1 MRIFFHHRDTEARRK
16 LGIEGSYQGMP
27 SGVPK
32 ESCFEYAFRR
42 ESNERTMRKN
52 TKIPVAIGI
61 IAAILLFAASFN
73 LYYLRDDSG
82 GQLLWNA
89 DEAYLFM
96 TVARR
101 GVRLSYLE
109 YRTVLKEWLNAPAFP
124 TNQRVFLSVIRVT
137 PSGIERHVGKV
148 VGETADIPDFF
159 TPIRQ
164 TIYANC
170 QGTPCKW
177 VGDHF
182 ENATPAEQKELDG
195 INHLASDIDMSM
207 NGWSKRGVGAVAGD
221 SQFSIEIG
229 KQLTLKVRQGNV
241 YRSSSDSATVDLYRV
256 GQPPQQLWH
265 VNGQPRRVSKREY
278 EQALST
284 AETL

>member
-1 MRIFFHHRDTEARRK
+1 
-16 LGIEGSYQGMP
+16 
-27 SGVPK
+27 
-32 ESCFEYAFRR
+32 
-42 ESNERTMRKN
+42 MRKN

-159 TPIRQ
+159 TPLDKPFIQTVRELRASGSAIISRMQHRQ
-164 TIYANC
+164 SRKC
-170 QGTPCKW
+170 W
-177 VGDHF
+177 M
-182 ENATPAEQKELDG
+182 
-195 INHLASDIDMSM
+195 ASITLL
-207 NGWSKRGVGAVAGD
+207 RT
-221 SQFSIEIG
+221 SI
-229 KQLTLKVRQGNV
+229 
-241 YRSSSDSATVDLYRV
+241 
-256 GQPPQQLWH
+256 
-265 VNGQPRRVSKREY
+265 
-278 EQALST
+278 
-284 AETL
+284 